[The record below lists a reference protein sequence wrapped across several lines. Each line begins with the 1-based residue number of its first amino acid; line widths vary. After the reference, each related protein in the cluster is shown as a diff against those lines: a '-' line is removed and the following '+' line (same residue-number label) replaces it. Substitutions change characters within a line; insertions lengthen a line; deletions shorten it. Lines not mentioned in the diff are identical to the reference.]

1 MLAMTARP
9 NTPPAMPNAKPSFWP
24 SVVGSESMGR
34 LLGVAVLTSAQT
46 VYAEVGDAGP
56 GDTVG

>member
-1 MLAMTARP
+1 MARP

-24 SVVGSESMGR
+24 FVVGPTSMGR
-34 LLGVAVLTSAQT
+34 LLGVVVLTSAQT
-46 VYAEVGDAGP
+46 VYAEVGDIGP